1 MNTKVKAGKAANV
14 ETINFEKMF
23 NGLNKD
29 RKQVE
34 NTLNNHAITFL
45 NVTLPDNRKQWI
57 DCLENLSGL
66 KFEKNETN
74 ESKIE
79 KLCNTVIK
87 NYKLISVEG
96 SLCKIKQHVIK
107 SEIITIAADGTKTIN
122 PTRTTVGYW
131 VEGANVVEKR
141 KDGRPLKYGQ
151 IISGDSFY
159 KALFNQFKTKQN
171 NLTIGDYFMII
182 EKQQNGSIL
191 ITDIINEQFIKKVY
205 YVTTLTDAK
214 KDFKAYAKQVKQ
226 NWFEHLAR

>member
-1 MNTKVKAGKAANV
+1 MNTKVKAGKTANV

-57 DCLENLSGL
+57 DCLENLSGV
-66 KFEKNETN
+66 KFEKNESN
-74 ESKIE
+74 ESKVE
-79 KLCNTVIK
+79 KICSTVIR

-96 SLCKIKQHVIK
+96 SLCKIKQHVVK

-122 PTRTTVGYW
+122 PTRTTIGYW
-131 VEGANVVEKR
+131 IEGVNVVEKR
-141 KDGRPLKYGQ
+141 TDSRPLKYGQ

-159 KALFNQFKTKQN
+159 KALFNQFKTKQTQ
-171 NLTIGDYFMII
+171 LTIGDYFMII
-182 EKQQNGSIL
+182 EKEGIKSVINSKE
-191 ITDIINEQFIKKVY
+191 ITEQK
-205 YVTTLTDAK
+205 
-214 KDFKAYAKQVKQ
+214 
-226 NWFEHLAR
+226 